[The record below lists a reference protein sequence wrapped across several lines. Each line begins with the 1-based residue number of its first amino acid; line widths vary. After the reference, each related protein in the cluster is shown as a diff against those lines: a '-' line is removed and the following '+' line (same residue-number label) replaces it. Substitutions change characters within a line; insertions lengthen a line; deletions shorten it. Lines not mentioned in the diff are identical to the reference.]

1 MADNDG
7 IQLSF
12 GGQKQRLAMSK
23 NLPMF
28 TLVAL
33 DTVRL
38 HLTDFAVK
46 LSGRNAAHRLML
58 GGLSVFTTSSVA
70 LLTSDFKDRWLQA
83 STWESVFFA
92 LVIVGLI
99 LIVSGAF
106 KWLANTGKPDIE
118 EVLRKIANPSPDRLD
133 ENGQITRLRLVEE
146 SSSQNKT
153 EPGGITLQPEGKVK
167 CYINIG

>member
-1 MADNDG
+1 MAENDG

-38 HLTDFAVK
+38 HLTDFAAK
-46 LSGRNAAHRLML
+46 LSGRNAAQRLIF
-58 GGLSVFTTSSVA
+58 GGLSVFTTSGVA
-70 LLTSDFKDRWLQA
+70 LLTSDFKDRWLHA
-83 STWESVFFA
+83 STWEGLFLWF
-92 LVIVGLI
+92 VISGLF
-99 LIVSGAF
+99 LMVWGAC
-106 KWLANTGKPDIE
+106 KWLTNTGKPDIE
-118 EVLRKIANPSPDRLD
+118 EVLQKIANPSPDRLD

-146 SSSQNKT
+146 PSSQNKT
-153 EPGGITLQPEGKVK
+153 EPSGITLQPEGKVR

>member
-38 HLTDFAVK
+38 HLTDFAAK
-46 LSGRNAAHRLML
+46 LAGRSAAQRFIF
-58 GGLSVFTTSSVA
+58 GGLSVFTTSGVA
-70 LLTSDFKDRWLQA
+70 LLTSDFKDRGLSA
-83 STWESVFFA
+83 SAWESVFGSF
-92 LVIVGLI
+92 VIVGLF
-99 LIVSGAF
+99 LMVYGVC
-106 KWLANTGKPDIE
+106 KWWCNKDKPDIE